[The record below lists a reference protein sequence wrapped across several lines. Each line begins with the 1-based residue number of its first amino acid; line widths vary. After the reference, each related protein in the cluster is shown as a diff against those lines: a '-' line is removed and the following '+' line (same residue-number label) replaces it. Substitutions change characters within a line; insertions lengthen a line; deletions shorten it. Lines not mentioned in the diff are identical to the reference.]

1 MRKIFKFN
9 TQSIDFVYA
18 MLVAVLL
25 FGFEKFTPEY
35 KEKTYN
41 LIIAKKYAENES
53 TNNCGAFRTNHY
65 FLYTNG
71 KLEDVSL
78 ELYIGGEVG
87 DTIERTESY
96 RVN

>member
-1 MRKIFKFN
+1 MLTLKTVTTCSK
-9 TQSIDFVYA
+9 TL
-18 MLVAVLL
+18 LVAVLL
-25 FGFEKFTPEY
+25 FGCEKFTPEY
-35 KEKTYN
+35 KEKKYN

-53 TNNCGAFRTNHY
+53 TNNFGAFRTKHY

-71 KLEDVSL
+71 ELQDVSI

-87 DTIERTESY
+87 DTLERTESY

>member
-1 MRKIFKFN
+1 MLALFISGCEKI
-9 TQSIDFVYA
+9 
-18 MLVAVLL
+18 
-25 FGFEKFTPEY
+25 TPEY

-53 TNNCGAFRTNHY
+53 TNNFGAFRTNHY

-87 DTIERTESY
+87 DTIVRTESY